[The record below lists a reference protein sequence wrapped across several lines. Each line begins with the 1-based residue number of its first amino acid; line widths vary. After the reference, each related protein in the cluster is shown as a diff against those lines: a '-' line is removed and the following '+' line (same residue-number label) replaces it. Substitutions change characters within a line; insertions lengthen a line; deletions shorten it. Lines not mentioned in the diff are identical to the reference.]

1 MAQMETDTG
10 RATQHKHPF
19 APIELSVE
27 PTKEN
32 VFRRAYDAH
41 THRLVRAFIGPTT
54 TDWMQQHKRWWTRTA
69 EKMES
74 RGATRTIRRR
84 LSKPEVRAD
93 SPGELF
99 VRSHASDVSDAMASD
114 WSLDSSDSESG
125 CDDIGGDAE
134 HNVHVTVAS
143 PEIEPSVIAS
153 PEIEQCVIASPEI
166 EPLAIPE
173 AEPTAVDEPI
183 TIPMPELSS
192 SPRDQPLKT
201 APIPTHDSSV
211 SNEGPNKARRRSSLQ
226 TLKGLFRR
234 HSTSSK
240 LQRSSDVAV
249 EGRRSLDTVPNM
261 PNTDNAKQ
269 TDRGRASSLSH
280 GANGGLR
287 SPGQL
292 APPRSPLEAGATS
305 PKLSSL
311 RRIAVTRNSRSATWQ
326 PQADPAAKPEAIK
339 LEATKHDVML
349 PPPVLNPADMHVQLA
364 SLMSTSDTAHPQSRI
379 SKSRRAMVAKV
390 RAYYSRHAQIAE
402 TTVLASTRAVVRRET
417 AAAEA
422 FTDKYNEVT
431 CLQYRQS
438 SQEWAEMWLA
448 LTKRGI
454 MFYLASKK
462 RPTVAV
468 QFPPYAA
475 VAPRVSLFSTLDL
488 SLAIMYP
495 SHATSSDV
503 RAADDPDAKTS
514 LRVVVIKFP
523 SAQVACTWYREIGQA
538 LLLGR
543 VAYPGAFL
551 NETQPAAQPAPSSVA
566 VHVPELGIKVQVQLG
581 RHALEVPS
589 GVLLGSYEDA
599 VLERQWRREATSV
612 WHVRRD
618 AVNALL
624 RDPVASAQTLEWLR
638 AEQRG
643 ELALG
648 MAWRRHDRLDWIM
661 PCGAL
666 DARGSF
672 RVATVSDSVVGPQLL
687 ERTHALELRVLE
699 HYPDSVTVDN
709 TRMAEPVG
717 VEGFVM
723 LKHEKRIVSYRP
735 ALLTTHNGLL
745 FVVSAPRAARHM
757 EAHTQQCSLSHTDAS
772 ASDAPAV
779 RYYHPDARNCSKQM
793 SLARFML
800 NITDVEQIEPLQ
812 PDSDDHA
819 NHKHLSG
826 LRSKRARQAAS
837 KFRLVTRTGAS
848 VIVWTAST
856 SCMREWVHRLTEL
869 RLYWT
874 HRLMADH
881 TLHSQTCM
889 LNYTGQG
896 RTSRVR
902 DDADWFD
909 EGAWAERQVWHACL
923 ILGCRNIIKSGILY
937 RKRHH
942 HQGMRKVFCI
952 LTHGRLI
959 EFKYPVA
966 PLAPGQSM
974 LAEHMLQS
982 DLAMAHVFR
991 NINSAPESPHEARD
1005 SNASI
1010 LFSRS
1015 RALSL
1020 HRCYVISRFTD
1031 DLSEHDIMCE
1041 PWVMT
1046 DIGNYTGLRLADR
1059 VYADGIVSHELITDC
1074 IFTVWRPTFVPMIL
1088 RSSTA
1093 PEINLVSDEG
1103 GACAERPHSPRMPS
1117 APDCPSIS
1125 LHQRSGSHDHRSSA
1139 DGYNSSISNTSSVS
1153 SSPTHDT
1160 KPGAHRVGDEIRLS
1174 IDKKDGSKHNA
1185 MGSSMRRRVGVYKAR
1200 TNSEMAQWVTAINQE
1215 IRRMSLSG
1223 EW

>member
-1 MAQMETDTG
+1 MEADAG

-19 APIELSVE
+19 APIELAVE
-27 PTKEN
+27 PTKET

-41 THRLVRAFIGPTT
+41 THRVVRTFIGPTT

-74 RGATRTIRRR
+74 RGAARTIRRR
-84 LSKPEVRAD
+84 SKTEARD
-93 SPGELF
+93 SPNELF
-99 VRSHASDVSDAMASD
+99 AHESDVSDAVASD
-114 WSLDSSDSESG
+114 WSADSDSESA
-125 CDDIGGDAE
+125 CSDIEDE
-134 HNVHVTVAS
+134 VHNVHVTVAS
-143 PEIEPSVIAS
+143 PEIEPQAIT
-153 PEIEQCVIASPEI
+153 EI
-166 EPLAIPE
+166 EPQAMD
-173 AEPTAVDEPI
+173 EPT
-183 TIPMPELSS
+183 TIPMPELPS
-192 SPRDQPLKT
+192 SPRDSLKT
-201 APIPTHDSSV
+201 APLSTH
-211 SNEGPNKARRRSSLQ
+211 EGPNKARRRSSLQ

-240 LQRSSDVAV
+240 LRRNSDAAV
-249 EGRRSLDTVPNM
+249 EGRRSLDTVPSVSS
-261 PNTDNAKQ
+261 TEQ
-269 TDRGRASSLSH
+269 LDRGRALSLS
-280 GANGGLR
+280 NGNNGSVR

-292 APPRSPLEAGATS
+292 APRSSVDAGATS
-305 PKLSSL
+305 PKLASL
-311 RRIAVTRNSRSATWQ
+311 RRIAVTRNSLSATRQ
-326 PQADPAAKPEAIK
+326 PPAEPAKS
-339 LEATKHDVML
+339 DVDAML
-349 PPPVLNPADMHVQLA
+349 PPPALNPADMHIQLS
-364 SLMSTSDTAHPQSRI
+364 SLSTSDSTHSRI
-379 SKSRRAMVAKV
+379 NKSRRAMVAKV
-390 RAYYSRHAQIAE
+390 RAYYSRHAHISE
-402 TTVLASTRAVVRRET
+402 TTVLMSTRAVVRRET

-431 CLQYRQS
+431 CMQYRQS

-462 RPTVAV
+462 RPTVCV

-495 SHATSSDV
+495 SHMATTDV
-503 RAADDPDAKTS
+503 RTEDPDKSS

-581 RHALEVPS
+581 RHSLDVPP
-589 GVLLGSYEDA
+589 GVLLGGSDDA
-599 VLERQWRREATSV
+599 VLERQWRRETTTV

-618 AVNALL
+618 VVRALL
-624 RDPVASAQTLEWLR
+624 RDPVACAQTQEWIDKER
-638 AEQRG
+638 RG
-643 ELALG
+643 EMTLG
-648 MAWRRHDRLDWIM
+648 MAWRRNDRLDWIM

-666 DARGSF
+666 DAHGCF
-672 RVATVSDSVVGPQLL
+672 RVATVSDSIVGPQLL

-699 HYPDSVTVDN
+699 HYPDSVAVDN
-709 TRMAEPVG
+709 AQIAEPVG

-723 LKHEKRIVSYRP
+723 LKHERRIVSYRP
-735 ALLTTHNGLL
+735 ALLTTHNGLV

-757 EAHTQQCSLSHTDAS
+757 EAHTQQCSLSHTENS
-772 ASDAPAV
+772 ASEAPDV
-779 RYYHPDARNCSKQM
+779 RYYHPDARTCSKQM
-793 SLARFML
+793 SLARYML
-800 NITDVEQIEPLQ
+800 NITDIEQIEPLQ
-812 PDSDDHA
+812 PDNDDT
-819 NHKHLSG
+819 HKHG
-826 LRSKRARQAAS
+826 LRSKRARQAS
-837 KFRLVTRTGAS
+837 CKFRMVTRTGAS
-848 VIVWTAST
+848 VVVWTSST
-856 SCMREWVHRLTEL
+856 VCMREWVHRLTNL

-881 TLHSQTCM
+881 ALHSQTCM
-889 LNYTGQG
+889 LNYKGQG
-896 RTSRVR
+896 RSSRIR
-902 DDADWFD
+902 NDADWFD
-909 EGAWAERQVWHACL
+909 EGMWAERQIWHACL
-923 ILGCRNIIKSGILY
+923 ILGCRTVIKCGILY
-937 RKRHH
+937 RKRRH

-952 LTHGRLI
+952 LTHSRLI
-959 EFKYPVA
+959 EFSYPSS

-974 LAEHMLQS
+974 LAEHMLRS
-982 DLAMAHVFR
+982 EPTMAHVFR
-991 NINSAPESPHEARD
+991 NIHGSDSASQ

-1010 LFSRS
+1010 LFSKARS
-1015 RALSL
+1015 LSL
-1020 HRCYVISRFTD
+1020 HRCYVVSRFMD
-1031 DLSEHDIMCE
+1031 DLSERDIMCE

-1059 VYADGIVSHELITDC
+1059 VYADGVVSHELITDC

-1088 RSSTA
+1088 RSSAA
-1093 PEINLVSDEG
+1093 PEINAVSDDC
-1103 GACAERPHSPRMPS
+1103 GAEPPSSPRMPASPSMPS
-1117 APDCPSIS
+1117 A
-1125 LHQRSGSHDHRSSA
+1125 SGYS
-1139 DGYNSSISNTSSVS
+1139 SSISTSSIS

-1185 MGSSMRRRVGVYKAR
+1185 MGSSMRHRVGVYKAR
-1200 TNSEMAQWVTAINQE
+1200 TNSEMAQWVAAINQE